1 MLEDMA
7 RIPFVRL
14 VRGRSASYPYFRTK
28 ETGNVRMRAAIGTPD
43 FHRHYAELVELRDK
57 VRASGRAAEDG
68 ESFTW
73 LIDQYLKSAEFKALA
88 DTTQLDYGRTC
99 DTLKAE
105 MVDPTGA
112 SLPYRYCTRAMLK
125 AVRDGYAA
133 TPRKAHK
140 LKQMLSRL
148 YSWADESELVPAGFN
163 PAAGFKRLKRQG
175 GDREYVP
182 WSDPELDWIL
192 GSAPAHVVTPVLLAL
207 HTGQRREDIVTMT
220 WQQFQG
226 DLIRVRTSKTRELL
240 EIPCHPTLK
249 AHLEALRKAG
259 KVVRLSG
266 PICRTDKGEP
276 FATANALSGA
286 LRRAVER
293 DERVPN
299 NRSFHGIR
307 YASAA
312 RMEEAGAT
320 IGMLELVLGHRTL
333 KMALKYASRRRRQQQ
348 GVARMK
354 GE

>member
-1 MLEDMA
+1 MTEDMP
-7 RIPFVRL
+7 RIAFVRL
-14 VRGRSASYPYFRTK
+14 IKGRYWFFRTK
-28 ETGNVRMRAAIGTPD
+28 ETGDIRLPGQPGTAEFHNAYAA
-43 FHRHYAELVELRDK
+43 ALELRQHRQK
-57 VRASGRAAEDG
+57 AASQVEDRD
-68 ESFTW
+68 SFTW
-73 LIDQYLKSAEFKALA
+73 LIKAYLKSAEYLALA
-88 DTTQLDYGRTC
+88 RSTQEDYAKTC
-99 DTLKAE
+99 TLLEAE
-105 MVDPTGA
+105 VGE
-112 SLPYRYCTRAMLK
+112 LPFKYCTRAMLK
-125 AVRDGYAA
+125 AVRDDYAA

-207 HTGQRREDIVTMT
+207 HTGQRREDIVAMT

-333 KMALKYASRRRRQQQ
+333 KMALKYASRRRRSAAA
-348 GVARMK
+348 VAVMK